1 MDRSAVTFAKTLRR
15 DCTDAESLL
24 WRHLRGR
31 RFASCKFKRQQPLGP
46 YVVDFVC
53 FAARVVVEVDGG
65 QHLLSESD
73 AARDAWLRQQGFKI
87 LRFWNNDV
95 LLRTES
101 VLEHLLEYLFLFFG
115 SFFTRGEGSKSE
127 QRL

>member
-15 DCTDAESLL
+15 HGTDAESIL

-31 RFASCKFKRQQPLGP
+31 RFANCKFKRQQPLGP

-53 FAARVVVEVDGG
+53 FAMRVVVEVDGG

-73 AARDAWLRQQGFKI
+73 AARDAWLRQQGFKV

-101 VLEHLLEYLFLFFG
+101 VLEHLLEHLPLSPG
-115 SFFTRGEGSKSE
+115 PSPTRGEGSKSE